1 LEWYDSSCQSWCLYQ
16 IESQEEQ
23 VESNSCEFL
32 YRQVGP
38 GRKKKEAL
46 LNLLMAIGAIR
57 MKSPFVLP
65 QIEEEMVLTDYHFV
79 LNPLLDSVK
88 QLLLPSSCLK
98 CRLARNIAEEKFF

>member
-1 LEWYDSSCQSWCLYQ
+1 MILHAK
-16 IESQEEQ
+16 
-23 VESNSCEFL
+23 
-32 YRQVGP
+32 VG
-38 GRKKKEAL
+38 AF
-46 LNLLMAIGAIR
+46 MAIGAIR

-98 CRLARNIAEEKFF
+98 CRLTRNIADFLSLPT